1 MNSNP
6 AGRLAGK
13 VAVITGAASGIGA
26 ASARRFVAEG
36 ARVVAVDI
44 DPAGEQV
51 AADACGLATTAGSA
65 EGRDQAPCLFLQGDV
80 TRAAD
85 VQASVDL
92 AERAFGRLDVMFSNA
107 GAAFAGTILETDE
120 ATFDR
125 LVAVNL
131 KAAYH
136 CARAAIPAF
145 RRAGG
150 GVLLT
155 TASGAG
161 LVPRSG
167 LSVYAATKAGVV
179 MLTKSLA
186 LEYARDGIRAVAI
199 CPGII
204 DTPMPRAMERLYPDP
219 ATARRETEQLYPLG
233 RYGTADEVANL
244 ALFLASDEASYITGI
259 AAPVDG
265 GRTLH

>member
-1 MNSNP
+1 MSSNP
-6 AGRLAGK
+6 PGRLAGK

-44 DPAGEQV
+44 DPAGKRV
-51 AADACGLATTAGSA
+51 AEEASRLAPAETGGQPAC
-65 EGRDQAPCLFLQGDV
+65 RFLRGDV
-80 TRAAD
+80 TRATD
-85 VQASVDL
+85 VQAAVEL
-92 AERAFGRLDVMFSNA
+92 AEREFGRLDVMFSNA
-107 GAAFAGTILETDE
+107 GATFAGGILETDE
-120 ATFDR
+120 ATFDH

-136 CARAAIPAF
+136 CARAALPAL

-161 LVPRSG
+161 LVPRAG
-167 LSVYAATKAGVV
+167 LSVYAATKAGVIL
-179 MLTKSLA
+179 LTKSIA
-186 LEYARDGIRAVAI
+186 LEHARDRVRAIAI

-219 ATARRETEQLYPLG
+219 ETTRRETEKLYPLG